1 MRWCFSILRDRLGSR
16 DSKRSAIR
24 STTLGAENLNRMCV
38 SLVMRFYPLPFRSS
52 MSLLPALRSAQRS
65 ALAQRSTQR
74 SALPWSPSCAYH
86 VLSRLQPHG
95 LSADETHRLLSAAM
109 VHRALAVD
117 TVRGIVVPDRIPML
131 TFQELEGMPVFLM
144 EWNRFSPLRPLY
156 LVRSV
161 VTSANA
167 DAAAELFLLR
177 DPWVRLIIRI
187 RARQDKN
194 DENAGSDN
202 NWSA

>member
-1 MRWCFSILRDRLGSR
+1 
-16 DSKRSAIR
+16 
-24 STTLGAENLNRMCV
+24 
-38 SLVMRFYPLPFRSS
+38 
-52 MSLLPALRSAQRS
+52 
-65 ALAQRSTQR
+65 
-74 SALPWSPSCAYH
+74 
-86 VLSRLQPHG
+86 
-95 LSADETHRLLSAAM
+95 
-109 VHRALAVD
+109 
-117 TVRGIVVPDRIPML
+117 
-131 TFQELEGMPVFLM
+131 M